1 MIRQQKKPD
10 RAFGLHVPGRCSR
23 SPKAAGKSGGMSGG
37 RVTALLIILTENNK
51 KATKIH
57 GRLGPARKEKIFGGR
72 RRKGTGTVDTLH
84 ETRPVD
90 PGKYNQMT
98 KKIFRKIPISA
109 LKFIQNDDRLQV
121 VRRGNRLGPP
131 WVLPVF
137 T

>member
-10 RAFGLHVPGRCSR
+10 RAFGLHVPGRLQPLSE
-23 SPKAAGKSGGMSGG
+23 AAGKSGGCQGG

-57 GRLGPARKEKIFGGR
+57 GRLGPAWKEKIFGGR

-90 PGKYNQMT
+90 P
-98 KKIFRKIPISA
+98 
-109 LKFIQNDDRLQV
+109 
-121 VRRGNRLGPP
+121 
-131 WVLPVF
+131 W
-137 T
+137 